1 MKEHKV
7 LQDNLET
14 EQGINFFPHL
24 PILNHGIFATN
35 FFNLQGISMQK
46 LKSQQTYLTHKG

>member
-14 EQGINFFPHL
+14 EQGINFSPHL
-24 PILNHGIFATN
+24 PILNHVIFAT
-35 FFNLQGISMQK
+35 FLIYKVSVCKNLSHNRHTLHIMGD
-46 LKSQQTYLTHKG
+46 